1 MREQKY
7 QTGKFIFGG
16 LLSLLL
22 VSCGTDLGK
31 TIKISDAQL
40 TKYSTLS
47 AADAMAALE
56 KRIQN
61 AKKDDMPFL
70 APNYFRE
77 ASDILSDTQ
86 KSVGKKPKDELIND
100 LAKADAIL
108 DKGQTMMAIVKSR
121 LTNELALKSQMDK
134 DHVAT
139 VFPKEYEKTLSELSS
154 LIEKVELEKGGN
166 LDKDKIELLKTM
178 QALDIRAIQYTALH
192 ESEVINEETKSNDG
206 AELAPVTLAVA
217 LRVYLDAQNRIAQ
230 TPHDEKLVQLAGA
243 DALFAANHARYVS
256 RRVLALQ
263 NKLKKSVEL
272 IVLEEENRLLGISTA
287 LGYNDL
293 RNRPIEKQAE
303 EIAHVAGEVVLG
315 QQKSKQEAGAIN
327 DQSLDL
333 KKRQKEASD
342 ALQQANAKLREQEI
356 QFSDINAQLTEKD
369 TLLAKKDAL
378 LLEKEVQLSEKDAQ
392 LQTLNDQITELAAK
406 NKSST
411 KQSKNEKSP

>member
-7 QTGKFIFGG
+7 QTRKFIFGG

-22 VSCGTDLGK
+22 ASCGTNLGK
-31 TIKISDAQL
+31 TIKISDEQL
-40 TKYSTLS
+40 TKYSALS
-47 AADAMAALE
+47 AADAMAVLE

-77 ASDILSDTQ
+77 ASDILSDTL
-86 KSVGKKPKDELIND
+86 KSADKKSKDELIND
-100 LAKADAIL
+100 IAKADAIL

-121 LTNELALKSQMDK
+121 LTNELALKIQMDK
-134 DHVAT
+134 DHVAQ
-139 VFPKEYEKTLSELSS
+139 VFPKEYEKTLSEFSS

-166 LDKDKIELLKTM
+166 LDKEKIELLKKM
-178 QALDIRAIQYTALH
+178 QALDIKTIQYTALH

-315 QQKSKQEAGAIN
+315 QQKSKQEAGAIT

-333 KKRQKEASD
+333 EKRLKEASD
-342 ALQQANAKLREQEI
+342 ALQQANAKLHEQEI
-356 QFSDINAQLTEKD
+356 QISDINVQVTEKD

-378 LLEKEVQLSEKDAQ
+378 LSEKEVQ
-392 LQTLNDQITELAAK
+392 LQTLNDQVTEFETQ
-406 NKSST
+406 NKSSA
-411 KQSKNEKSP
+411 KQSKQ